1 MRLIVLLA
9 IAPLLVRAQYPNR
22 PAARA
27 PGEFSR
33 GMPVQA
39 HSAARPPA
47 GPAPLGSRSL
57 GPGFLNGTGFIGSNG
72 GARSYSS
79 GRSSSSGRR
88 DRRSLPVGYYM
99 APYYYPFGD
108 YGTSSFNPYPN
119 DPADDP
125 NPSANAD
132 VTANLLGEQ
141 IQRLSAQVEQLRSE
155 QQPAP
160 PPANASQAP
169 QEAPPAATPI
179 TVVLRDGQR
188 LQVANYAVMDRVF
201 WDFSKQPAR
210 RIAVAD
216 IDVAASAKATE
227 AAGGEFPELAVGR

>member
-1 MRLIVLLA
+1 MRFIVLLA
-9 IAPLLVRAQYPNR
+9 ITPLLVRGQYPNR

-33 GMPVQA
+33 GLPVQA
-39 HSAARPPA
+39 HSAARPPV

-57 GPGFLNGTGFIGSNG
+57 GPGFLNGTGFIGSNSNRD
-72 GARSYSS
+72 ARSH
-79 GRSSSSGRR
+79 SSGRR
-88 DRRSLPVGYYM
+88 DRRSGPVGYYF
-99 APYYYPFGD
+99 APYYSYGD
-108 YGTSSFNPYPN
+108 YGSGFYDMPPSAPPE
-119 DPADDP
+119 DP
-125 NPSANAD
+125 NIATGAD

-141 IQRLSAQVEQLRSE
+141 IQRLSAQLEQLKNE

-160 PPANASQAP
+160 PASAAQAP
-169 QEAPPAATPI
+169 QEAPPVAPI
-179 TVVLRDGQR
+179 TIVLRDGQR
-188 LQVANYAVMDRVF
+188 LQVASYAVMGRVF

-227 AAGGEFPELAVGR
+227 AAGGEFPELATGR

>member
-1 MRLIVLLA
+1 MRLIVLLV

-22 PAARA
+22 PAAHA

-33 GMPVQA
+33 GLPVQA
-39 HSAARPPA
+39 HSAARPPV

-57 GPGFLNGTGFIGSNG
+57 GPGFLNGTGFIGNNG
-72 GARSYSS
+72 GGSRSH
-79 GRSSSSGRR
+79 SSGRR
-88 DRRSLPVGYYM
+88 DRQSLPLGYFA

-108 YGTSSFNPYPN
+108 YGTSSFNPYPY

-125 NPSANAD
+125 NASAGAD

-141 IQRLSAQVEQLRSE
+141 IQRLSAQVEQLKSE

-160 PPANASQAP
+160 PANASQAAP
-169 QEAPPAATPI
+169 QEAPPVAPI

-188 LQVANYAVMDRVF
+188 LQVASYAVMGRVF
-201 WDFSKQPAR
+201 WDFSKQPGR
-210 RIAVAD
+210 RIPVAD
-216 IDVAASAKATE
+216 IDVAASTKATE
-227 AAGGEFPELAVGR
+227 AAGGEFPELAAGR

>member
-22 PAARA
+22 PAAHA

-39 HSAARPPA
+39 HSAARPPV

-57 GPGFLNGTGFIGSNG
+57 GPGFLNGTGYIGSNG

-79 GRSSSSGRR
+79 GRSSGRR
-88 DRRSLPVGYYM
+88 DRRSLPVGYYA

-108 YGTSSFNPYPN
+108 YGSSSFNPYPY

-132 VTANLLGEQ
+132 VTGNLLGEQ

-155 QQPAP
+155 QQPAA
-160 PPANASQAP
+160 PANASQAP
-169 QEAPPAATPI
+169 QEAPPVAPI

-216 IDVAASAKATE
+216 IDVAASTKATE
-227 AAGGEFPELAVGR
+227 AAGAEFPELAVGR

>member
-22 PAARA
+22 PAAHA

-57 GPGFLNGTGFIGSNG
+57 GPGFLNGTGFIGTSSNG
-72 GARSYSS
+72 G
-79 GRSSSSGRR
+79 GRSHSSGRR
-88 DRRSLPVGYYM
+88 GDRRSVPVGYYM

-119 DPADDP
+119 DPADEP
-125 NPSANAD
+125 NPAANAD
-132 VTANLLGEQ
+132 VTANLLGDQ

-160 PPANASQAP
+160 PANASQAP
-169 QEAPPAATPI
+169 REAPPAAAPI
-179 TVVLRDGQR
+179 TVVLRDGHR

-216 IDVAASAKATE
+216 IDVAASTKATE
-227 AAGGEFPELAVGR
+227 AAGGEFPELAAGR

>member
-1 MRLIVLLA
+1 MRFIALLA

-22 PAARA
+22 PAATA
-27 PGEFSR
+27 PGQFSR
-33 GMPVQA
+33 GLPVQS

-57 GPGFLNGTGFIGSNG
+57 GPGFLNGTGYIGSNSG
-72 GARSYSS
+72 GSRSHS
-79 GRSSSSGRR
+79 SSSSGRR
-88 DRRSLPVGYYM
+88 DRRSSPIGYYF
-99 APYYYPFGD
+99 APYYSYGD
-108 YGTSSFNPYPN
+108 YGTGFYDAP
-119 DPADDP
+119 PAPPEDQ
-125 NPSANAD
+125 NPSSGAD

-160 PPANASQAP
+160 PAYVSQAP
-169 QEAPPAATPI
+169 QDAPPVAPI
-179 TVVLRDGQR
+179 TVVLRNGGQ

-201 WDFSKQPAR
+201 WDFSQQPAR
-210 RIAVAD
+210 RIPVAD
-216 IDVAASAKATE
+216 IDVAASTKATE

>member
-22 PAARA
+22 PAAHA

-57 GPGFLNGTGFIGSNG
+57 GPGFLNGTGFIGTSSNG
-72 GARSYSS
+72 G
-79 GRSSSSGRR
+79 GRSHSSGRR
-88 DRRSLPVGYYM
+88 GDRRSVPVGYYM

-108 YGTSSFNPYPN
+108 YGTSSFSPYPN

-132 VTANLLGEQ
+132 LNANLLGEQ
-141 IQRLSAQVEQLRSE
+141 IQRGLMNERRSVK
-155 QQPAP
+155 P
-160 PPANASQAP
+160 
-169 QEAPPAATPI
+169 
-179 TVVLRDGQR
+179 
-188 LQVANYAVMDRVF
+188 F
-201 WDFSKQPAR
+201 
-210 RIAVAD
+210 
-216 IDVAASAKATE
+216 
-227 AAGGEFPELAVGR
+227 

>member
-1 MRLIVLLA
+1 MRLILLLA

-57 GPGFLNGTGFIGSNG
+57 GPGFLNGTGFIGTSSNG
-72 GARSYSS
+72 G
-79 GRSSSSGRR
+79 GRSHSSGRR
-88 DRRSLPVGYYM
+88 GDRRSVPVGYYM

-108 YGTSSFNPYPN
+108 YGTSSFSPYPY
-119 DPADDP
+119 DPTDEP
-125 NPSANAD
+125 NPAANAD
-132 VTANLLGEQ
+132 VTANLLGDQ

-160 PPANASQAP
+160 PANASQAP
-169 QEAPPAATPI
+169 QEAPPAAAPI
-179 TVVLRDGQR
+179 TVVLRDGHR

-227 AAGGEFPELAVGR
+227 AAGGEFPELAAGR

>member
-9 IAPLLVRAQYPNR
+9 LAPLLVRAQYPNR

-57 GPGFLNGTGFIGSNG
+57 GPGFLNGTGYISNNNPG
-72 GARSYSS
+72 LSHSH
-79 GRSSSSGRR
+79 SSSGRH
-88 DRRSLPVGYYM
+88 DRRNSSVGFI
-99 APYYYPFGD
+99 APYYYPIGD
-108 YGTSSFNPYPN
+108 YGMSYSPYPLDAPEEASPLGN
-119 DPADDP
+119 GDA
-125 NPSANAD
+125 
-132 VTANLLGEQ
+132 TANLLGEQ

-155 QQPAP
+155 QQQAP
-160 PPANASQAP
+160 PVYTSQAPP
-169 QEAPPAATPI
+169 QEAPPVAPI
-179 TVVLRDGQR
+179 TVVLRDGSQ
-188 LQVANYAVMDRVF
+188 LQVASYAVMNCVF
-201 WDFSKQPAR
+201 WDFSRQPAR

-216 IDVAASAKATE
+216 IDIAASTKATE
-227 AAGGEFPELAVGR
+227 AAGGEFPELATRR